1 MKQNTNLVV
10 QNKLIIMPKFE
21 ISSVTGIEIVIV
33 LVVVKVLLDN
43 KKEII
48 IDSSKRTHGQSVQL
62 LKSKDM

>member
-1 MKQNTNLVV
+1 
-10 QNKLIIMPKFE
+10 MPKFE